1 MKKYLTQVM
10 KHNVI
15 RTPQSKPIPGSNQ
28 VSNSAGGYSWS
39 VDTWEQLNRF
49 LILGSEGG
57 SYYATEQT
65 LSVENAQNLLACI
78 QADGARTV
86 QTIVD
91 VSQGGR
97 APKNDAAIFALA
109 LAASAGDD
117 ATRRLALNAV
127 PAVCRTATHLFSFVD
142 VIKGMR
148 GWGRGLRNAI
158 GAWYT
163 EKETRKLAYQVVKY
177 RQRNGWTHTDTLRK
191 AHPQPKDTTQGE
203 IFKWIT
209 RRDKVT
215 WADSKTEPEDEA
227 LQFIWAFEQ
236 VQSAQN
242 VQDVLR
248 LVAEYDLPRE
258 ALPTQWL
265 KTPAVWNA
273 LLQTMPMTAMIRNL
287 GNMSKC
293 GLLVPG
299 SDAEALVIERLGDV
313 DRLHRARIHPLS
325 VLTAMRVYANG
336 YAMRG
341 GYSRRQATNDA
352 TWSPVPRVVDALDE
366 AFDLAFQT
374 ITPSNKRTMIAL
386 DVSGSMGGGM
396 IAGIPNLSPRM
407 ASAAM
412 AMVTART
419 EPVYH
424 FTAFQH
430 EMMPLNIRAKMRL
443 DTVVNTISGLPFGA
457 TDCAQPMLY
466 ALDKG
471 LQIDTFIVYTDN
483 ETWYGQV
490 HPAQALQQ
498 YRNATGIPARLI
510 VVGMVANRFSIAD
523 PNDKGMLDVVG
534 FDTAAPN
541 VMSAF
546 ARGEL

>member
-1 MKKYLTQVM
+1 LT
-10 KHNVI
+10 
-15 RTPQSKPIPGSNQ
+15 
-28 VSNSAGGYSWS
+28 
-39 VDTWEQLNRF
+39 
-49 LILGSEGG
+49 
-57 SYYATEQT
+57 
-65 LSVENAQNLLACI
+65 VENAQNVLACI
-78 QADGARTV
+78 QTDGARTV

-97 APKNDAAIFALA
+97 APKNDPAIFALA

-158 GAWYT
+158 SAWYT

-177 RQRNGWTHTDTLRK
+177 RQRNSWTHTDTLRK
-191 AHPQPKDTTQGE
+191 AHPQPTNATQGE

-209 RRDKVT
+209 RRDEVT

-248 LVAEYDLPRE
+248 LVAKYDLPRE

-265 KTPAVWNA
+265 KTSAVWDA

-341 GYSRRQATNDA
+341 GYSRRRASVDA

-419 EPVYH
+419 EPAYH

-430 EMMPLNIRAKMRL
+430 EMVSLNISAKMSL
-443 DTVVNTISGLPFGA
+443 DTVVDTISGLPFGA

-490 HPAQALQQ
+490 HPAQA
-498 YRNATGIPARLI
+498 
-510 VVGMVANRFSIAD
+510 
-523 PNDKGMLDVVG
+523 
-534 FDTAAPN
+534 
-541 VMSAF
+541 
-546 ARGEL
+546 